1 MKKLKW
7 RRGFFRLW
15 LVLSG
20 GWLLFVISGPPPDW
34 TTTLAAVVIGPAALS
49 SPLAVVWIARVQSA
63 KVKRKHRLNRTAR

>member
-1 MKKLKW
+1 MKKLRW

-34 TTTLAAVVIGPAALS
+34 ATTLVAAVIVPAALS
-49 SPLAVVWIARVQSA
+49 SPLAVAWIVQGFRAR
-63 KVKRKHRLNRTAR
+63 R

>member
-1 MKKLKW
+1 MKKLRW

-34 TTTLAAVVIGPAALS
+34 ATTLAAVVIGPAALS
-49 SPLAVVWIARVQSA
+49 SPLAVAWIVRGFRV
-63 KVKRKHRLNRTAR
+63 RR